1 MSLLII
7 FTWQWSFDCQAVGV
21 NVCSFSLL
29 KWLSAVSRTAVNLLI
44 MSVCFNIIWLPPIYS
59 FFSLELQL
67 RHFIYCKFCVF
78 VCKHGLKGQQ
88 IVPFLSFPFNSFP
101 FLILLPPLSGPS
113 VHSSAG
119 HLRWVHLSWSTL
131 SIPSSCVG
139 GWISQSSQVHVS
151 SSQVPWLLKE
161 RPGQPVIIDS
171 YAN

>member
-101 FLILLPPLSGPS
+101 NPFAPIIWTICPFISRAPQMGPPFMKHIKYSLQLCWWMNQS
-113 VHSSAG
+113 VITGA
-119 HLRWVHLSWSTL
+119 
-131 SIPSSCVG
+131 CVK
-139 GWISQSSQVHVS
+139 QSSTM
-151 SSQVPWLLKE
+151 
-161 RPGQPVIIDS
+161 IT
-171 YAN
+171 